1 MPAFDEIS
9 IVEENSLKGLKTLM
23 SISDN
28 VLDLVSLQID
38 MAV

>member
-9 IVEENSLKGLKTLM
+9 TVEENWLKGLETLM